1 MILKELLVHGKQ
13 FLRNTSIET
22 PELDATILLAEVLGI
37 DRSSLILKD
46 FEYVS
51 PEEEKRYED
60 LLKRR
65 INGECVAY
73 ILGRKEFWGL
83 EYIVSKDV
91 LVPRPDTETIVETAL
106 SYIDLLPSCTL
117 LDLCTGSGA
126 IGIAL
131 KYERPE
137 INVFASD
144 ISSSALKIAE
154 ENAKRLVNGE
164 ISFIESD
171 LFNRINGTF
180 NIIVSNPPY
189 IPSNTIDDL
198 AVEVRRE
205 PRISLDGGKDGLEI
219 IERLIT
225 NARDHLFSEGILL
238 IEADPRQMLII
249 NDIFIANNYQNVRF
263 YYDVS
268 GQRRVISAS
277 PFNNGNYF

>member
-1 MILKELLVHGKQ
+1 VILKELLVHGKQ

-83 EYIVSKDV
+83 EYIVSENV
-91 LVPRPDTETIVETAL
+91 LVPRPETETIVEAAL
-106 SYIDLLPSCTL
+106 SYIDLFPSCTL

-189 IPSNTIDDL
+189 IPLNTIDDL
-198 AVEVRRE
+198 AMEVRRE

-219 IERLIT
+219 IERLII
-225 NARDHLFSEGILL
+225 NAKDYLFSEGILL
-238 IEADPRQMLII
+238 IEADPCQMLAI
-249 NDIFIANNYQNVRF
+249 NDIFIANNYHNVRF
-263 YYDVS
+263 YNDLS
-268 GQRRVISAS
+268 GQKRVISANHS
-277 PFNNGNYF
+277 